1 MFLSGHEGTERHRSC
16 QQTRPFEKIG
26 RLIKHNKIF
35 DLSNNSNINSKSIED
50 SPLGIELD
58 SIESILSDILSP
70 SKLDTQN
77 AIKNLNIN
85 NKEFTKSDLEEAQNL
100 IKKCSQDEQS
110 ILISILEIQLSL
122 VGNEN
127 NYIKYEKINDKNIEK
142 IEKNIY
148 WVITCEIH
156 KRVHQEK
163 KEFEEY
169 CHCVKDQKEKYILG
183 SEYNFKYEN
192 IDSTIC
198 KLKSMNKNIE
208 FIAIKSVFISF
219 YNMTCEFI
227 QKYLEII
234 EYNKKNKTNEY
245 FIFDYIINDYIY
257 IIDKIKF
264 LNSDFKQSLDCFIN
278 TFHINFSFENLFK
291 DIFFNSLFHNQQI
304 GFLYIQGFIHTDS
317 DIKVILKKIL
327 DLISNIKAPL
337 NKNIGKILEVD
348 NLIEYRLD
356 LTTKILEQIEQLP
369 ICVGVGKCEIKKDE
383 EKGEILRKKEII
395 YIRGKFGRNDKS
407 NEFSENVS
415 QINMEKIFM
424 DLNEDD
430 NRNIIREK
438 IIINKIKKEN
448 KKLDIH
454 DELEDEKEKINKN
467 NINNNK
473 ENDNINMN
481 NNNETTNI
489 NSNSNSNDK
498 NEENKIINNNRIQNE
513 IKNNNDSNNDELKN
527 KGKSEKDKMDMENKS
542 IEEIYEYINKDNKV
556 KNKKKN
562 KKKNKANRLKKN
574 KNKNEIY
581 DSSINIPEDPL
592 VVQFK
597 NDLKED
603 FIFANTITKI
613 KPFISENWIKT
624 ITSY

>member
-1 MFLSGHEGTERHRSC
+1 MNLY
-16 QQTRPFEKIG
+16 EKIG

-35 DLSNNSNINSKSIED
+35 DLSNNSNISSKSIEE
-50 SPLGIELD
+50 SSLGLELD

-70 SKLDTQN
+70 SKLDTSN
-77 AIKNLNIN
+77 SIKNLNIN

-127 NYIKYEKINDKNIEK
+127 NYIKYEKINDKNVEK

-163 KEFEEY
+163 TEFEEY

-198 KLKSMNKNIE
+198 NLKNMNKNIE
-208 FIAIKSVFISF
+208 FIAIKSIFISF

-234 EYNKKNKTNEY
+234 EYNKKNQTNEY
-245 FIFDYIINDYIY
+245 FIFEYIINDYIY
-257 IIDKIKF
+257 IADKIKF
-264 LNSDFKQSLDCFIN
+264 LNSDFKQSLDCFIS

-291 DIFFNSLFHNQQI
+291 DIFFNSIFHNQQI

-317 DIKVILKKIL
+317 DIKQILKKIL
-327 DLISNIKAPL
+327 DIISNIKTPL
-337 NKNIGKILEVD
+337 NKNIGKILDVD
-348 NLIEYRLD
+348 NLIEYKLD
-356 LTTKILEQIEQLP
+356 LTTKILEQMEQMP

-395 YIRGKFGRNDKS
+395 YIRGKIGRNDK
-407 NEFSENVS
+407 NDDKFDFSENVS

-430 NRNIIREK
+430 NRTIIREK

-448 KKLDIH
+448 KKLDC
-454 DELEDEKEKINKN
+454 DDDLEDEKEKVNSNTTSNLKENN
-467 NINNNK
+467 NININNK
-473 ENDNINMN
+473 D
-481 NNNETTNI
+481 T
-489 NSNSNSNDK
+489 SNSNSSEK
-498 NEENKIINNNRIQNE
+498 TEETKDTKINKVQTEIKNE
-513 IKNNNDSNNDELKN
+513 IKNNNDSNNNEQKN
-527 KGKSEKDKMDMENKS
+527 KAKKENEKIDMDNKS

-562 KKKNKANRLKKN
+562 KKRNKANRLKKN
-574 KNKNEIY
+574 NNKNDIY

-592 VVQFK
+592 VTQFK

>member
-1 MFLSGHEGTERHRSC
+1 MNLY
-16 QQTRPFEKIG
+16 EKIG
-26 RLIKHNKIF
+26 RLIKHNRIF
-35 DLSNNSNINSKSIED
+35 DLSNNSNINTKSIED
-50 SPLGIELD
+50 TPLGLELD

-77 AIKNLNIN
+77 SIKNLNIN

-110 ILISILEIQLSL
+110 ILISILEIQLSI

-163 KEFEEY
+163 SEFEEY

-198 KLKSMNKNIE
+198 KLKCMNKNIE
-208 FIAIKSVFISF
+208 FIAIKSIFISF

-245 FIFDYIINDYIY
+245 FLFEYIINDYIY

-278 TFHINFSFENLFK
+278 TYHINFSFENLFK
-291 DIFFNSLFHNQQI
+291 DVFFNSLFHNQQI

-317 DIKVILKKIL
+317 DLKIILKKIL
-327 DLISNIKAPL
+327 NLISNIKIPL
-337 NKNIGKILEVD
+337 NKNIGKILNID
-348 NLIEYRLD
+348 SLIEYRLD
-356 LTTKILEQIEQLP
+356 LTTKIIEQMEQLP

-395 YIRGKFGRNDKS
+395 YIRGKIGRNDK
-407 NEFSENVS
+407 NDDNFDFSENVS

-430 NRNIIREK
+430 NRTIIREK

-448 KKLDIH
+448 KKLDN
-454 DELEDEKEKINKN
+454 DEDLEDEKEKVNKN
-467 NINNNK
+467 NIDNIKENDSIKINNNETIKSNSNDQIEENKNINNNK
-473 ENDNINMN
+473 
-481 NNNETTNI
+481 
-489 NSNSNSNDK
+489 
-498 NEENKIINNNRIQNE
+498 IQNE
-513 IKNNNDSNNDELKN
+513 IIINNDSNNIELKN
-527 KGKSEKDKMDMENKS
+527 KEKNENNKMDMENKS

-562 KKKNKANRLKKN
+562 KKRNKANRLKKN

-581 DSSINIPEDPL
+581 ESPINIPEDPL

-597 NDLKED
+597 NDLKEN